1 MRVFT
6 AAAMLCLLAACSTA
20 PKRTPA
26 PVAGPEPA
34 LSPLDAAR
42 AKNQHWLDPTMLN
55 AFPPAQGP
63 DYRPPL
69 RLALLLPQTGSLA
82 TAGVAVR
89 DGVLA
94 AYYAETRSKPG
105 IRVYDTQST
114 AAGAGAAYLK
124 AVNEG
129 AQMIIGPIGKD
140 ETAAVAAQLDGIP
153 LLALNAV
160 DAPNN
165 RYLLTFALSPERE
178 GELIAK
184 RLLSRKLLKAAVF
197 IESGDGN
204 KRSLNAFESAY
215 QKGGGILVA
224 NIAAPKVEKATVSAD
239 TVVKPINPV
248 LPDTLTQAT
257 AMVFMMSGQTAKPIR
272 AALMLNGSGEKP
284 VFATSE
290 IAGSVDP
297 AITMALDGI
306 EFVQMP
312 WLLGQSNALGISA
325 AQLAKLPSAR
335 GGGTRLNAF
344 GIDAWLITTHLN
356 AWLADPNGA
365 FNGATGSLHLEPN
378 GRIERQL
385 PWMVYRGGLPQAAD
399 GQ

>member
-1 MRVFT
+1 MRVLT
-6 AAAMLCLLAACSTA
+6 AAAMLCLLAACTTT

-26 PVAGPEPA
+26 PAVDPTAL

-42 AKNQHWLDPTMLN
+42 AKNQHWLDPALLN
-55 AFPPAQGP
+55 AFPPALAP

-69 RLALLLPQTGSLA
+69 RLALLLPQTGSLS

-124 AVNEG
+124 ALDDG
-129 AQMIIGPIGKD
+129 AQMIIGPIGK
-140 ETAAVAAQLDGIP
+140 EEVAVVAAQVDGIP
-153 LLALNAV
+153 LLALNSI
-160 DAPNN
+160 DKPDN
-165 RYLLTFALSPERE
+165 RFLLSFALSPERE

-197 IESGDGN
+197 TETGDSNQRGV
-204 KRSLNAFESAY
+204 SAFDKTY
-215 QKGGGILVA
+215 RTGGGTVVA
-224 NIAAPKVEKATVSAD
+224 KAMAPKFDKDAVTGAV
-239 TVVKPINPV
+239 INPV
-248 LPDTLTQAT
+248 LPDGLAQAT
-257 AMVFMMSGQTAKPIR
+257 AVVLMMSGNSAKPTR
-272 AALMLNGSGEKP
+272 AVLALNGAGALP
-284 VFATSE
+284 VFANSE
-290 IAGSVDP
+290 ISGNSDP
-297 AITMALDGI
+297 KTNIQLDGI

-312 WLLGQSNALGISA
+312 WLLGQSNDLGITA

-344 GIDAWLITTHLN
+344 GIDAWLISTHLN
-356 AWLADPNGA
+356 AWLSNPNGA

-385 PWMVYRGGLPQAAD
+385 PWMVFRAGLPQAAD

>member
-1 MRVFT
+1 MRVLT
-6 AAAMLCLLAACSTA
+6 AAAMLCLLAACTSA
-20 PKRTPA
+20 PKRAPA
-26 PVAGPEPA
+26 PVVDPNAG
-34 LSPLDAAR
+34 LSPLDSAR
-42 AKNQHWLDPTMLN
+42 AKNQHWLDPDLLKS
-55 AFPPAQGP
+55 FPPAQAP

-69 RLALLLPQTGSLA
+69 RLALLLPQTGNLA
-82 TAGVAVR
+82 TAGIAVR

-94 AYYAETRSKPG
+94 AYYAESRSKPA

-129 AQMIIGPIGKD
+129 AQLIIGPIGKD

-165 RYLLTFALSPERE
+165 RYLLSFALSPERE

-197 IESGDGN
+197 IEAGDGN
-204 KRSLNAFESAY
+204 QRVFGAFEKTYAA
-215 QKGGGILVA
+215 GGGAI
-224 NIAAPKVEKATVSAD
+224 IAKAPAPKFEKDAVTGAGTD
-239 TVVKPINPV
+239 PV
-248 LPDTLTQAT
+248 LPDTLAQAT
-257 AMVFMMSGQTAKPIR
+257 AVVLMMSGNTAKPMR
-272 AALMLNGSGEKP
+272 AALSLRGAGALP
-284 VFATSE
+284 AF
-290 IAGSVDP
+290 AGSDIGTISEP
-297 AITMALDGI
+297 QTNAQLDGI

-312 WLLGQSNALGISA
+312 WLLGQNNALGIQP

-335 GGGTRLNAF
+335 GGGARLNAF
-344 GIDAWLITTHLN
+344 GIDAWLISTHLD
-356 AWLADPNGA
+356 AWLANPNGV
-365 FNGATGSLHLEPN
+365 FEGATGRLHLEPN

>member
-1 MRVFT
+1 MRVLT

-20 PKRTPA
+20 PKRAPA
-26 PVAGPEPA
+26 PAVDPTAS

-42 AKNQHWLDPTMLN
+42 AKNQHWLDPAMLN

-94 AYYAETRSKPG
+94 AYYAETRSKSG

-114 AAGAGAAYLK
+114 AAGAAGAYLK
-124 AVNEG
+124 AMNEG
-129 AQMIIGPIGKD
+129 AQMVIGPIGKD
-140 ETAAVAAQLDGIP
+140 EVAAVAAQLDGIP

-160 DAPNN
+160 DKPDN
-165 RYLLTFALSPERE
+165 RFLLSFALSPERE

-184 RLLSRKLLKAAVF
+184 RLLSRKLMQAAVF
-197 IESGDGN
+197 SEAGDGN
-204 KRSLNAFESAY
+204 QRAFIVFEKVYSD
-215 QKGGGILVA
+215 GGGKVVA
-224 NIAAPKVEKATVSAD
+224 KASAPKSDKDAGTGAV
-239 TVVKPINPV
+239 INPAMPETLGQASAVV
-248 LPDTLTQAT
+248 L
-257 AMVFMMSGQTAKPIR
+257 MMSGNAGKATR
-272 AALMLNGSGEKP
+272 AALALNGAGNLP
-284 VFATSE
+284 VFANSE
-290 IAGSVDP
+290 IGVNNDP
-297 AITMALDGI
+297 KTASQLDGV

-312 WLLGQSNALGISA
+312 WLLGQSNDLGLTA

-335 GGGTRLNAF
+335 GGGSRLNAF

-356 AWLADPNGA
+356 AWLANPNGS

>member
-1 MRVFT
+1 MRVLT
-6 AAAMLCLLAACSTA
+6 AAAMLCLLAACTSA
-20 PKRTPA
+20 PKRAPA
-26 PVAGPEPA
+26 PVADPNAG
-34 LSPLDAAR
+34 LSPLDSAR
-42 AKNQHWLDPTMLN
+42 AKNQHWLDPDLLKS
-55 AFPPAQGP
+55 FPPAQAA

-69 RLALLLPQTGSLA
+69 RLALLLPQTGNLA
-82 TAGVAVR
+82 TAGIAVR

-94 AYYAETRSKPG
+94 AYYAENRSKPA

-114 AAGAGAAYLK
+114 AAGAGAAYLM

-129 AQMIIGPIGKD
+129 AQLIIGPIGKD

-165 RYLLTFALSPERE
+165 RYLLSFALSPERE

-197 IESGDGN
+197 IEAGDGN
-204 KRSLNAFESAY
+204 QRVFGAFEKTYAA
-215 QKGGGILVA
+215 GGGSIVA
-224 NIAAPKVEKATVSAD
+224 EAPAPKFEKDAVTGAAIEPALPESLPQAAA
-239 TVVKPINPV
+239 VV
-248 LPDTLTQAT
+248 LL
-257 AMVFMMSGQTAKPIR
+257 MSGNTAKPMR
-272 AALMLNGSGEKP
+272 AALSLRGAGTLP
-284 VFATSE
+284 TF
-290 IAGSVDP
+290 AGSDIGTISEP
-297 AITMALDGI
+297 KTNAQLDGI

-312 WLLGQSNALGISA
+312 WLLGQGNALGIQP

-344 GIDAWLITTHLN
+344 GIDAWLIGTHLD
-356 AWLADPNGA
+356 AWLANPNGV
-365 FNGATGSLHLEPN
+365 FDGATGRLHLEPN

-385 PWMVYRGGLPQAAD
+385 PWVVYRGGLPQAAD

>member
-1 MRVFT
+1 MRVLT
-6 AAAMLCLLAACSTA
+6 AAAMLCLLAACTSA
-20 PKRTPA
+20 PKRAPTPVVD
-26 PVAGPEPA
+26 PNAG
-34 LSPLDAAR
+34 LSPLDSAR
-42 AKNQHWLDPTMLN
+42 AKNQHWLDPDLLKS
-55 AFPPAQGP
+55 FPPAQAA

-69 RLALLLPQTGSLA
+69 RLALLLPQTGNLA
-82 TAGVAVR
+82 TAGIAVR

-94 AYYAETRSKPG
+94 AYYAENRSKPA

-129 AQMIIGPIGKD
+129 AQLIIGPIGKD

-165 RYLLTFALSPERE
+165 RYLLSFALSPERE

-197 IESGDGN
+197 IEAGDGN
-204 KRSLNAFESAY
+204 QRVFGAFEKTYAA
-215 QKGGGILVA
+215 GGGSIVA
-224 NIAAPKVEKATVSAD
+224 KAPAPKFEKDAVTGAGSDPALPESLPQASA
-239 TVVKPINPV
+239 VV
-248 LPDTLTQAT
+248 LL
-257 AMVFMMSGQTAKPIR
+257 MSGNTAKPMR
-272 AALMLNGSGEKP
+272 AALSLHGAGTLP
-284 VFATSE
+284 TF
-290 IAGSVDP
+290 AGSDIGTISEP
-297 AITMALDGI
+297 KTNAQLDGI

-312 WLLGQSNALGISA
+312 WLLGQGNALGIQP

-335 GGGTRLNAF
+335 GGGARLNAF
-344 GIDAWLITTHLN
+344 GIDAWLIGTHLD
-356 AWLADPNGA
+356 AWLANPNGV
-365 FNGATGSLHLEPN
+365 FDGATGRLHLEPN

-385 PWMVYRGGLPQAAD
+385 PWAVYRGGLPQTAD